1 MDEQK
6 LIQTAVVQSEERLRS
21 VLAHT
26 AFAIYKRNL
35 LTDQYDYVSQAFFAI
50 AGYEPQE
57 VEGLQLENLL
67 AMIHPADVEQVVRRI
82 ADAIAGTE
90 AETYC
95 LIEYRFRHKD
105 GTYRWL
111 QDQFRVVRA
120 DNGEPQALIG
130 SVGDITDRKNAEEA
144 IRRTE
149 KKFHDLFMRL
159 PLPLSIINNKS
170 DLVFLNE
177 QFTRVFGYTREEV
190 PTLESWRDKAYPDP
204 IRRLHAEQTWEMA
217 VRQFFDPGLIMQP
230 VELTVTCKN
239 GLLRDV
245 LVSGGVLDDSIV
257 LTYTDITELRRN
269 EKLLYSTYERRQKNE
284 LMNQLVESAVITEQM
299 AFASEKIFGD
309 QREHPF
315 VLCLIKID
323 DLTDSHKHGRDR
335 TVGEKNKLLDNLVF
349 LLDNQERLAWE
360 SKNGIGLLLLGQGES
375 PGEWKNHAVLA
386 EQALGQIAVTYP
398 DIVAR
403 IGIAPVSKG
412 TTQIRAAYRQALT
425 AVEAG
430 PQRFPQQSVFH
441 YLELGCFQIL
451 PLIAAESGITGVSEA
466 DAYIER
472 HLGKLIRHDQHKGSH
487 FIKTL
492 DMILESS
499 DLKRAAEKMYMHYQ
513 SLMYRKRR
521 MEKILDIS
529 LDDSAS
535 RLTVQIALQLWK
547 LQRGAEK

>member
-1 MDEQK
+1 MDDPNLK
-6 LIQTAVVQSEERLRS
+6 QTAVAQSEERLRS

-26 AFAIYKRNL
+26 AFAVYKRNL
-35 LTDQYDYVSQAFFAI
+35 LTNQYDYVSQAFYAI
-50 AGYEPQE
+50 TGYDPQE

-67 AMIHPADVEQVVRRI
+67 GMIHPADVEQVIQRI
-82 ADAIAGTE
+82 ADAIAG
-90 AETYC
+90 AEEEPFC
-95 LIEYRFRHKD
+95 SIEYRFRHKD

-111 QDQFRVVRA
+111 QDQFRVLRA
-120 DNGEPQALIG
+120 EKGEPQALIG
-130 SVGDITDRKNAEEA
+130 SVGDITERKKAEEA

-149 KKFHDLFMRL
+149 KKFHDLFMHL

-190 PTLESWRDKAYPDP
+190 PTLERWRDKAYPDP
-204 IRRLHAEQTWEMA
+204 IRRQHAEQTWEMA

-230 VELTVTCKN
+230 VELIVTCKN
-239 GLLRDV
+239 GLLRNV

-257 LTYTDITELRRN
+257 LTYTDISELRRN

-284 LMNQLVESAVITEQM
+284 LMNQLIESVGITEQM
-299 AFASEKIFGD
+299 EFASEKMFGD
-309 QREHPF
+309 WRRRPF

-323 DLTDSHKHGRDR
+323 GLEAVNNHGREM
-335 TVGEKNKLLDNLVF
+335 TAGEKNKLLDHLIL
-349 LLDNQERLAWE
+349 LLDTQERLAWE

-398 DIVAR
+398 DVVAR
-403 IGIAPVSKG
+403 IGIAPVAKG
-412 TTQIRAAYRQALT
+412 ITQIRAAYRHALT

-451 PLIAAESGITGVSEA
+451 PLVAVESGISGFSEA

-487 FIKTL
+487 FVETL
-492 DMILESS
+492 DMILESN

-521 MEKILDIS
+521 MENILEIS

-547 LQRGAEK
+547 LKRGAKK